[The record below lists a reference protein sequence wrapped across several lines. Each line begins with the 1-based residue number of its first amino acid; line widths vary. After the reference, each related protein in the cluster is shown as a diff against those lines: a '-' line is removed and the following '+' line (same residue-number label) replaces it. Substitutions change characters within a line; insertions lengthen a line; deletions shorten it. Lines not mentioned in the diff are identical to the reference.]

1 MLAACGCWRP
11 PCTRRVQGV
20 SSPTAF
26 VVIQIELHSNA
37 RGEQQQGTT
46 PPQYRRLATVFCSTE
61 LSCPSLFQSCAVALP
76 EAEQGPWH
84 SVAAGGEG
92 LPLSTGTAHCVR
104 RGPRCQRDTTRKPEG
119 GTQYRWP
126 PVTGFHSSWQLLGCA
141 WGLWV
146 TAGKG

>member
-26 VVIQIELHSNA
+26 VIIQIELHSNA

-92 LPLSTGTAHCVR
+92 LPLSTGTATLSEGALGARETQLVNQKEEH
-104 RGPRCQRDTTRKPEG
+104 DTVGRQLPAFILAG
-119 GTQYRWP
+119 G
-126 PVTGFHSSWQLLGCA
+126 C
-141 WGLWV
+141 
-146 TAGKG
+146 